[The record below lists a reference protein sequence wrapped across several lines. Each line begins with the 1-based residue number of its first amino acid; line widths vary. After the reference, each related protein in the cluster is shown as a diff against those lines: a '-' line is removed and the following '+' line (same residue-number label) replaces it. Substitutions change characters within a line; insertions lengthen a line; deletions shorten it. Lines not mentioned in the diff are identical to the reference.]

1 MKGTPP
7 LNSGLA
13 TVGAGESPNVER
25 TPLYSGTSVT
35 SESPPLTPPVK
46 SCCST
51 VGADSSP
58 EVDNTPVYS
67 GISSIGDSVKGTP
80 PLNSGLATVGA
91 AKSPDVPKIP
101 ESSFPLSFFGSN
113 FPSKSLSESFL
124 EGSTS

>member
-1 MKGTPP
+1 MDII
-7 LNSGLA
+7 
-13 TVGAGESPNVER
+13 
-25 TPLYSGTSVT
+25 PLYSGTSVT

-58 EVDNTPVYS
+58 EVDNTPIYS

-80 PLNSGLATVGA
+80 PLNSGLSTVGA

-113 FPSKSLSESFL
+113 FPAKSLSESFL
-124 EGSTS
+124 EGSTSLSST

>member
-7 LNSGLA
+7 VKSGLS
-13 TVGAGESPNVER
+13 TIRAGVSPNVDR

-35 SESPPLTPPVK
+35 SDSPPL
-46 SCCST
+46 
-51 VGADSSP
+51 
-58 EVDNTPVYS
+58 
-67 GISSIGDSVKGTP
+67 TP

-113 FPSKSLSESFL
+113 FPAKSLSESFL
-124 EGSTS
+124 EGSTSLSST